1 MGTSPPSH
9 TNREAAFCLSYYGG
23 LVLESSP
30 REWSCLPSTFP
41 RGAPQPLSTWLLDQ
55 VLEESLGL
63 GLCVCVHVR
72 IGGNSQARAGTAVL
86 PFPSLLL
93 CGCLPAKQRA
103 RLPPHGQGDR
113 AAFPRSTAVLLS
125 GPSLICLPRNW
136 KLLPSFRAVSSP
148 GVCQE
153 RSGSGAA
160 HRAWWFEAPVP
171 EDGRLLPGRDRNVNF
186 SAFSHFK

>member
-63 GLCVCVHVR
+63 GLCVCVYTCAL
-72 IGGNSQARAGTAVL
+72 GGTAR
-86 PFPSLLL
+86 
-93 CGCLPAKQRA
+93 PALA
-103 RLPPHGQGDR
+103 
-113 AAFPRSTAVLLS
+113 
-125 GPSLICLPRNW
+125 
-136 KLLPSFRAVSSP
+136 LPSYLSRLYYCAGAYQQSRGHVFLLTVRVIALPSP
-148 GVCQE
+148 GAQQ
-153 RSGSGAA
+153 SS
-160 HRAWWFEAPVP
+160 
-171 EDGRLLPGRDRNVNF
+171 
-186 SAFSHFK
+186 SADPL